1 MNYFDRKEPSFGSE
15 QDQNVPDR
23 EPVPASKAA
32 QPAPKK
38 YKRRKIKKH
47 TLLYYWLNLIFF
59 TVIGFSLLGIDFVLY
74 ASSGSGNVFSAFPMM
89 RPDVM
94 SSLVIIGSVT
104 AVIYFCLSGFTIMLC
119 LLTGGIMYM
128 FCTAMFSQFANFSS
142 ATLTTGHSSSYIA
155 LSLALVTFALLFFS
169 NKKIRFFF
177 ACAAAFAF
185 GAVLMH
191 QNYDK
196 PKFNIVENP
205 EAATGSEKGRK
216 VINIMLPNAPA
227 YGYVAGLE
235 DSEAGKVYR
244 DQLSSVMLGFYAKY
258 GFKLFPNAYVGGR
271 NPYINA
277 ADSLNFKV
285 PENDLENLQTQVM
298 KDSYWQFKNRS
309 DFEAYLKNSL
319 MLDQYKEQGYAVS
332 AYQSH
337 GINLCR
343 KNNQNNVYRC
353 VTRITNP
360 VTLDTPLYSVF
371 DRAGVLLAQWLES
384 SGWFDYLG
392 ETLYNRLKS
401 FVNPDAMPIAG
412 MNYKNL
418 YAVDALETL
427 DVVSRHIADD
437 RGDNAYFVFLDMPSD
452 VFVYDDM
459 CKLKSI
465 GSWLP
470 KNNQPWVGRNRVI
483 EKRNAYFRQTMCLYG
498 KLSQFM
504 ENLQKSGELENTTI
518 IIQGLSGM
526 DDLLGDKDATLVKNF
541 LNGQMAAAAI
551 YNSENRRFT
560 INKSVCSIPDILN
573 QQFNGEKC
581 EEFKGVSTSKT
592 TKQAIRDRLNAVVYT
607 NDSAQQAYQKYT
619 DWMRMWNQNNFQ
631 SLANLPEKASGLPPE
646 EIVIKAPQEA
656 HEGGLPPLE
665 ERNLEAQ
672 PMMKGEVQVAPEAK
686 VESLAEM
693 SREPVE
699 QEVPGVNP

>member
-15 QDQNVPDR
+15 QDQNTSHH
-23 EPVPASKAA
+23 EPEQKAA
-32 QPAPKK
+32 AQPVSPAPKK
-38 YKRRKIKKH
+38 YKRRKVKKH

-74 ASSGSGNVFSAFPMM
+74 ASSGAGNVFSAFPMM

-94 SSLVIIGSVT
+94 SSLIVIGSVT

-119 LLTGGIMYM
+119 LLTAGIMYM
-128 FCTAMFSQFANFSS
+128 FSTAMFNQFANFSS

-177 ACAAAFAF
+177 ACAAGFAF
-185 GAVLMH
+185 SAVLMH

-205 EAATGSEKGRK
+205 ADATASEKGK
-216 VINIMLPNAPA
+216 KFINIMLPNAPA
-227 YGYVAGLE
+227 YGYIAGLE

-244 DQLSSVMLGFYAKY
+244 DQLSSVMLGFYAKH
-258 GFKLFPNAYVGGR
+258 GFKLFPNAYVSGR

-285 PENDLENLQTQVM
+285 PENDLDNLQTQVM

-309 DFEAYLKNSL
+309 DFEAYLKNSQ
-319 MLDQYKEQGYAVS
+319 MLDNYKEQGYAVS

-353 VTRITNP
+353 VTKITNP

-371 DRAGVLLAQWLES
+371 DRSGVLLAQWLES
-384 SGWFDYLG
+384 SGWFEYLG

-401 FVNPDAMPIAG
+401 FFNPDVTPIAG
-412 MNYKNL
+412 MSYKNL
-418 YAVDALETL
+418 YAVDSLQTL
-427 DVVSRHIADD
+427 DLVMQHIASD

-459 CKLKSI
+459 CKLKSVS
-465 GSWLP
+465 SWLP

-504 ENLQKSGELENTTI
+504 ENLQKSGDLENSTI
-518 IIQGLSGM
+518 VIQGVSGM

-541 LNGQMAAAAI
+541 LNGQMATVAI
-551 YNSENRRFT
+551 HTPENRRFT

-573 QQFNGEKC
+573 QQFNGDKC
-581 EEFKGVSTSKT
+581 EEFKGVSSSKT
-592 TKQAIRDRLNAVVYT
+592 TKQSIRDRLNAVAYT
-607 NDSAQQAYQKYT
+607 NNSAQQAYQKYT
-619 DWMRMWNQNNFQ
+619 DWLRMWKQNNFQ
-631 SLANLPEKASGLPPE
+631 SLANLPEKATGLPPE
-646 EIVIKAPQEA
+646 EIVIRNSEN
-656 HEGGLPPLE
+656 GMPPLE
-665 ERNLEAQ
+665 EKQLEAQ
-672 PMMKGEVQVAPEAK
+672 PIMKEEVKVAPEAQ
-686 VESLAEM
+686 VGSLAEI
-693 SREPVE
+693 SREPVSAE
-699 QEVPGVNP
+699 EALGVNP